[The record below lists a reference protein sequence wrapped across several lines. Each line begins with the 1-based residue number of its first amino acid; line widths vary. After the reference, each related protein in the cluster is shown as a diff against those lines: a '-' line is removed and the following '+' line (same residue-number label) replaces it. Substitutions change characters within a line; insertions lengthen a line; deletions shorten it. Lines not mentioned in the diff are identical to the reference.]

1 MKIVQQHIV
10 RHQEQFSDHPFFAR
24 LATDPPFERLA
35 PFPVCLTFFVMTFQ
49 DILRICDERATEP
62 GYKSMVHRHRL
73 EDAGHDRWFLGD
85 LAALG
90 LEPPAAA
97 ELFGERHRAARNAS
111 LALLSEALRARHDA
125 CRLTLLLTLESAG
138 HVFFERVARYLERI
152 GERRRLRYFSQTHLD
167 VEKAHD
173 VFEEDTDARI
183 EAISLD
189 QETRTEA
196 LQLIDRCYR
205 ELTGMFDA
213 IEAQIAAG
221 AARPA
226 LAPSRPRSAREAARE
241 AARGAAPRVV
251 RTPVMR
257 PFARRA
263 PRGDG
268 GSPG

>member
-24 LATDPPFERLA
+24 LSTDPPFERLA
-35 PFPVCLTFFVMTFQ
+35 PFPVCLMFFVMTFQ
-49 DILRICDERATEP
+49 DILRICDERATDPE
-62 GYKSMVHRHRL
+62 YKRVVHRHRL

-90 LEPPAAA
+90 LEPPTAA
-97 ELFGERHRAARNAS
+97 ELFGERHRAARTAS
-111 LALLSEALRARHDA
+111 LALLSDAVRARHDA
-125 CRLTLLLTLESAG
+125 GRLTLLLTLESAG
-138 HVFFERVARYLERI
+138 HVFFERVARYLVRI

-167 VEKAHD
+167 VERAHD

-183 EAISLD
+183 EAIALD
-189 QETRTEA
+189 EEARTEA
-196 LQLIDRCYR
+196 LQLIERCYR

-213 IEAQIAAG
+213 IEAQVAAG

-226 LAPSRPRSAREAARE
+226 LAPSRPRPV
-241 AARGAAPRVV
+241 RGAALRVA
-251 RTPVMR
+251 RTPVPR